1 MEIYIL
7 EDDFYHQSRL
17 QEVLKVIERQEGVLL
32 EIKLVTGKPDELL
45 DSITTFGRQQVY
57 FIDIELRGE
66 EKKGLDMAR
75 KIRELDEQATIIF
88 VTTHTE
94 FAAIT
99 YFYHVAA
106 LGFVDKELATVDFT
120 RQISSYIKV
129 LLNRFTSDQEDIF
142 EIRTQNRHVRVPF
155 QDIYFIETTDI
166 PHKLVLLTHHQ
177 RIEFYESMKQLE
189 KREPRFFRAHKA
201 YLINPSKV
209 REINHLEN
217 MVYFSNGL
225 DCLIS
230 RRKIKDLEKRL
241 QT

>member
-7 EDDFYHQSRL
+7 EDDLYHQSRL
-17 QEVLKVIERQEGVLL
+17 QEVLKVIARQEGIALD
-32 EIKLVTGKPDELL
+32 IKLVTGKSDELL
-45 DSITTFGRQQVY
+45 ESITTFGKKQVY
-57 FIDIELRGE
+57 FVDIELRGE
-66 EKKGLDMAR
+66 EKKGLDTAR
-75 KIRELDEQATIIF
+75 KIRELDDQATIIF

-99 YFYHVAA
+99 YFYQVAA
-106 LGFVDKELATVDFT
+106 LGFVDKELPTVDFT
-120 RQISSYIKV
+120 RHISSYLKV
-129 LLNRFTSDQEDIF
+129 LLKRLESDQEDIF
-142 EIRTQNRHVRVPF
+142 EVKTQNRHVRVPF

-189 KREPRFFRAHKA
+189 EREPRFFRAHKA

-209 REINHLEN
+209 REIDQLDNR
-217 MVYFSNGL
+217 VYFSNGL

-230 RRKIKDLEKRL
+230 RRKIKDLKKRL
-241 QT
+241 QE